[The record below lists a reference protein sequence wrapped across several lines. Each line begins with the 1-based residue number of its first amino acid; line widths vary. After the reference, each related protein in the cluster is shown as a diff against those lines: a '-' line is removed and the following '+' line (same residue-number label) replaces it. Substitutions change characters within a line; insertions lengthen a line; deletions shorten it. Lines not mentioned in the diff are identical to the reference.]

1 MSEEYSI
8 YSPFNLD
15 KHKATYKEYLE
26 ALLLE
31 DGSIVYA
38 VPSHQEKAANLACE
52 RLGITRDELSDM
64 CPTEF
69 YFDYLNWMLSITNSV
84 AVWNNMISCWSIN
97 VKQINILR
105 KLKMNG
111 LYKGPIPNA
120 K

>member
-52 RLGITRDELSDM
+52 RLGCI
-64 CPTEF
+64 
-69 YFDYLNWMLSITNSV
+69 
-84 AVWNNMISCWSIN
+84 
-97 VKQINILR
+97 
-105 KLKMNG
+105 
-111 LYKGPIPNA
+111 
-120 K
+120 